1 MGGLSGRVDQTVH
14 VMSLLHK
21 LRKTRPRSF
30 ILSSESLAW
39 VLDEVSPETHC
50 MRQADDQG
58 SHVIEIEYS
67 TMGQTC
73 GILPVGIDSA
83 YVKTDGLKW
92 NLGMPPPSHTSQLT
106 NRLGNI
112 IRRRRFQ
119 FQSPSSLGTTRAS
132 QN

>member
-39 VLDEVSPETHC
+39 VLDEVSL
-50 MRQADDQG
+50 RSFSGSSSDQQG
-58 SHVIEIEYS
+58 SHVIEIDHY

-83 YVKTDGLKW
+83 FVKTEGLKW
-92 NLGMPPPSHTSQLT
+92 NLGMPQPCHSNHPLT
-106 NRLGNI
+106 RRLGHI
-112 IRRRRFQ
+112 LRWRRLEFKP
-119 FQSPSSLGTTRAS
+119 FTPL
-132 QN
+132 